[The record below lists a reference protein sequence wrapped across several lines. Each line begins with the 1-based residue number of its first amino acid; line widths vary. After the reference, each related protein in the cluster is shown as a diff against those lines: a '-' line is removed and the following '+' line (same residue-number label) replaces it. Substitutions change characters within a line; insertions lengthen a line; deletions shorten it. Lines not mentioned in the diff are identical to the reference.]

1 MVYLINVNEKTLCKD
16 CSDFIC
22 LADGTRTGDPKYCN
36 LSLQC
41 RQIGMKSDWY
51 NFYDHET
58 GEYSY
63 DYFCTGFY
71 VSEENKRDDDE
82 VS

>member
-1 MVYLINVNEKTLCKD
+1 MVYLINVNEKTLHKD
-16 CSDFIC
+16 CSDFVC
-22 LADGTRTGDPKYCN
+22 LADGTRTGDSKYCD
-36 LSLQC
+36 LSLKC

-58 GEYSY
+58 NEYNF
-63 DYFCTGFY
+63 DYFCTGML
-71 VSEENKRDDDE
+71 VNEENKKDDDE